1 MGCLIG
7 MIKTELRDQDGYKL
21 HLRSSSTIDSISW
34 AMSRQ
39 TMNSSLIS
47 LVPRSFV
54 KGKKGERL
62 CDLNSPPVG
71 EACRNWPPS
80 SSLKW
85 SPLPPSPQSP
95 TTSSPHQLMQQDHF
109 CCKLNLPLL
118 RRSSSS
124 QPKSPTSSRLTW
136 TWCWRRR
143 VRRGRRLRS
152 NCLRRRH

>member
-1 MGCLIG
+1 
-7 MIKTELRDQDGYKL
+7 MIKTELLDQDGYKL

-47 LVPRSFV
+47 SVPRCFV

-95 TTSSPHQLMQQDHF
+95 TTSSRHQLMQQDHF

-124 QPKSPTSSRLTW
+124 RPKSPTSSGLTR
-136 TWCWRRR
+136 TWWRVRR

>member
-1 MGCLIG
+1 MSLHRLYMGCLIG

-85 SPLPPSPQSP
+85 SPLPPSLPPHKVQQPQAATSSCSKITSAANSTCHFFGGAPLPNQSP
-95 TTSSPHQLMQQDHF
+95 PLPQDS
-109 CCKLNLPLL
+109 LGLG
-118 RRSSSS
+118 
-124 QPKSPTSSRLTW
+124 
-136 TWCWRRR
+136 
-143 VRRGRRLRS
+143 VGGGG
-152 NCLRRRH
+152 